1 MDKIKKF
8 DEFVKTDTTSEE
20 LLNESRIGETAE
32 YKGKIIQIMTY
43 FPKENDEDK
52 SFIKQNLNII
62 WNILQDAY
70 SDKGG
75 FKGIEHKSEV

>member
-1 MDKIKKF
+1 MAKIKKF

-62 WNILQDAY
+62 WNILQDA
-70 SDKGG
+70 
-75 FKGIEHKSEV
+75 